1 MSGSR
6 TDLRLFLFRGVLI
19 LPGLGRG
26 DVVTDLSVAEGHAM
40 ARLSGSMATASVG
53 VASYPEHGAL
63 VEALLDRADNAMYV
77 SKASGGNRVSGQ
89 AVA

>member
-1 MSGSR
+1 
-6 TDLRLFLFRGVLI
+6 
-19 LPGLGRG
+19 
-26 DVVTDLSVAEGHAM
+26 M